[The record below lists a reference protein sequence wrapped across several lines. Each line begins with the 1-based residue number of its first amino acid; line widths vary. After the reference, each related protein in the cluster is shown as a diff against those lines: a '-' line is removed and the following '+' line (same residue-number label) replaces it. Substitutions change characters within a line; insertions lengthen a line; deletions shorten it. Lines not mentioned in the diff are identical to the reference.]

1 MIGVMSAKQ
10 NVIADALRL
19 SESDR
24 LDIAEAIY
32 ESLEGAGDPDAPA
45 AWDVEI
51 RRRMEK
57 VRAGNAVFVPWQEA
71 RRRIAG
77 EGNGSAAR

>member
-1 MIGVMSAKQ
+1 MSAKQ
-10 NVIADALRL
+10 TVILDVLRL

-32 ESLEGAGDPDAPA
+32 ESLEGPANPGAAA
-45 AWDVEI
+45 AWDEEI

-57 VRAGNAVFVPWQEA
+57 VRSGSGVFVPWQEA

-77 EGNGSAAR
+77 EGDGSAAR